1 MLVYQ
6 RVRHFKTEYFVG
18 AIHLVINCTHRPIS
32 VTSVTSR
39 FLLVKSPFWLLK
51 TSLKEQIPSWETG
64 LEPPLPRPLQH
75 RINTFVRW
83 RRQRKARIYARA
95 IICYI
100 YNIYIYNICIYY
112 IYIYIYIYVYVY
124 MCNIYMIIIFGC
136 YFIWVDNYYL
146 CIAVASNIHP
156 TGPLL

>member
-18 AIHLVINCTHRPIS
+18 PIHLEINCTHRLPIL

-39 FLLVKSPFWLLK
+39 FLLVKSPFWVLK

-75 RINTFVRW
+75 RIKTFVR
-83 RRQRKARIYARA
+83 
-95 IICYI
+95 
-100 YNIYIYNICIYY
+100 
-112 IYIYIYIYVYVY
+112 
-124 MCNIYMIIIFGC
+124 
-136 YFIWVDNYYL
+136 
-146 CIAVASNIHP
+146 
-156 TGPLL
+156 